1 MGVFGGTFDPIHL
14 GHLRTVAAVKHYL
27 AMQRVLFVPAS
38 MPPLRDPPA
47 AAPHQRLEMVRIAV
61 QNVAGFELDAR
72 EVTRSGPSYTV
83 LTLEELRSE
92 YPGVPLCL
100 ILGLD
105 AFLKL
110 PQWHRWRELL
120 GLAHVALMQRP
131 GWQMPEDPLPDW
143 WSRALIDHPR
153 QMSSEPAGRILPV
166 DVPAVDISSTDLRD
180 RLRAGLPV
188 ADHLPDRVQQ
198 YIKENRLYGCCG

>member
-1 MGVFGGTFDPIHL
+1 M
-14 GHLRTVAAVKHYL
+14 GHLCTVAAVRHHL
-27 AMQRVLFVPAS
+27 AMHQVLFVPAS

-47 AAPHQRLEMVRIAV
+47 ATPHQRLEMVKIAV

-83 LTLEELRSE
+83 LTLEELRLE
-92 YPGVPLCL
+92 YPGLPLCL

-105 AFLKL
+105 AFQKL

-131 GWQMPEDPLPDW
+131 GWQMPEGPLPDW
-143 WSRALIDHPR
+143 WSRALIDHPE
-153 QMSSEPAGRILPV
+153 QMSSQPAGHILPV
-166 DVPAVDISSTDLRD
+166 DVPAIDISSTDLRD
-180 RLRAGLPV
+180 RLRAGLSV
-188 ADHLPDRVQQ
+188 AEHLPEGVQQ